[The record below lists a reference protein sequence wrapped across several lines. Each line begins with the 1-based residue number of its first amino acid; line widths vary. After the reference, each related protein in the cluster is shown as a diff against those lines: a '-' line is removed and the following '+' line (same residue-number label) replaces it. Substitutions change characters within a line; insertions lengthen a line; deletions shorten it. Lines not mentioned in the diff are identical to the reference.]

1 MKKITLFIT
10 ISILVSFLFA
20 KPAKYD
26 LNYDVTETFEENPI
40 IDLNDYACKGIN
52 SVSVI
57 FYANKPNKI
66 NVLGNNPLTKEW
78 EKVALC
84 DMKGFSDKDYENFL
98 NRDAVNWRYFTLKP
112 ENQAGLSYK
121 TQISGKTLQVIIR
134 PKGEDF
140 NKKPLPKINLS
151 DAYVFDIKK
160 IGAEDYVV
168 FRNFT
173 YNEEIKCIPYYFDRK
188 TYKWCHSYETA
199 TVKEN
204 VKIELIDDED
214 IDGIPYLAIQVI
226 PQGNYSFNL
235 YEKNSDLYIDI
246 SDDNSDR
253 SGDIN
258 CIDE

>member
-10 ISILVSFLFA
+10 ISILASFLFA

-26 LNYDVTETFEENPI
+26 LNYDVTKTFEGNPI

-66 NVLGNNPLTKEW
+66 NVLGNNPFTKEW

-84 DMKGFSDKDYENFL
+84 EMKGFSDKNYENFF
-98 NRDAVNWRYFTLKP
+98 NRDAINWRFFTFKP
-112 ENQAGLSYK
+112 ENKADYNYII
-121 TQISGKTLQVIIR
+121 QISEKTLQVRIR
-134 PKGEDF
+134 PKGEDI
-140 NKKPLPKINLS
+140 NTAPLPKINLS

-173 YNEEIKCIPYYFDRK
+173 NNEEIKCIPYYFDRK
-188 TYKWCHSYETA
+188 TFKWCHSYETA
-199 TVKEN
+199 TVKESA
-204 VKIELIDDED
+204 KIELIDDED
-214 IDGIPYLAIQVI
+214 IDGIPYIALQIT
-226 PQGNYSFNL
+226 PQGNYNFTL
-235 YEKNSDLYIDI
+235 YEKNNDLYIDI
-246 SDDNSDR
+246 NEGSSAQID
-253 SGDIN
+253 DIN
-258 CIDE
+258 FIDE